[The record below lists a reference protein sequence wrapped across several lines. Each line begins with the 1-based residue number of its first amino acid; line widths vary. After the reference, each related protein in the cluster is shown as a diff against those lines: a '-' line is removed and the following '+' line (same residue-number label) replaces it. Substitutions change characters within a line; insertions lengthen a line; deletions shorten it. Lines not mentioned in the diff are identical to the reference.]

1 MKKVILI
8 ILVAIMIFL
17 FSPIAYAG
25 CVDVSSVTSW
35 SRIDTHTII
44 VYRGSTPLAL
54 LKMPYCYIYPSSEIR
69 FVKNYICNWDKII
82 VDGEVCDITKVER
95 L

>member
-8 ILVAIMIFL
+8 VSVIIMIF
-17 FSPIAYAG
+17 SINSITHAD
-25 CVDVSSVTSW
+25 CVDVGSATSW

-44 VYRGSTPLAL
+44 VYRASTPLVL
-54 LKMPYCYIYPSSEIR
+54 LKMPYCYIYSSSEIR
-69 FVKNYICNWDKII
+69 FIKDYICDWDKII